1 MSVVFYQILF
11 TNVLQIS
18 YSSPFHHLK
27 LLNVVEKTISHGL
40 AAHTCLCD
48 IKACAS
54 TLASARFSLSCA
66 TTPVT
71 SRRLAVPAPNF
82 KQMGFFPA
90 MSCHWT
96 GWPRRGFCLKPCSP
110 QLVLMFLRCSFWS
123 RFISSMQSGSA
134 WIQASSFMIRILS
147 QRWCFLH
154 WQKSPKTSFRCFF
167 IHGPE

>member
-1 MSVVFYQILF
+1 MRTSWASFPQEFLNLWMSVVFYQILF

-40 AAHTCLCD
+40 AAHTCLCG

-54 TLASARFSLSCA
+54 TLASAKFSLSCA

-82 KQMGFFPA
+82 KQMGFFPS

-110 QLVLMFLRCSFWS
+110 QLVCSHVSKMFILVQVHFKYAVWLSLN
-123 RFISSMQSGSA
+123 SG
-134 WIQASSFMIRILS
+134 LE
-147 QRWCFLH
+147 LYD
-154 WQKSPKTSFRCFF
+154 
-167 IHGPE
+167 